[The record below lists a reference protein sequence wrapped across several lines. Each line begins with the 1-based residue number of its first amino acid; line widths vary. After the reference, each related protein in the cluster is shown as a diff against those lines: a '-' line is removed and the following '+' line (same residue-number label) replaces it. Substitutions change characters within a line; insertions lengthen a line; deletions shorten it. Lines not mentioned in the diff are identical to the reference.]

1 MKALLI
7 SRDTQLY
14 AEIASQG
21 AARVPPVNVAASR
34 ASLRDALER
43 PLSDSPS
50 LIIVDISD
58 ADPDAADGDL
68 LERLTRHYSAAHFML
83 LTDNHHP
90 DLLIRAMRAGV
101 REVLQLPLVH
111 RALHEA
117 IDRIAASAGVAAL
130 RDGKILAFIA
140 CKGGSGATF
149 ISTNFGYALATLADK
164 KVLLIDLHRQFG
176 DATLYVSDQKPAM
189 TLSDV
194 CQQIAR
200 IDGPFLESCLV
211 HVAPGFGVLA
221 AADDPGQNVEAKP
234 EHIDTI
240 LRVARQHY
248 DYILLDVGRQIDAV
262 SLRALDGTDAI
273 YPVLQLALPDI
284 RDARR
289 LLDIFRSLGY
299 VTDHIR
305 LIVNRYEKGGKLRLQ
320 DLHAALG
327 AEVLHT
333 VPNDYIAVTDSV
345 NQGIPVLQLARTSAA
360 ARSLADL
367 VEVVTSRRIPE
378 AKGLFDRLF
387 GRGEDD

>member
-21 AARVPPVNVAASR
+21 AARVPPLNVAASR

-43 PLSDSPS
+43 PLSDGPS
-50 LIIVDISD
+50 LVIVDIRD
-58 ADPDAADGDL
+58 ADATDGDL

-83 LTDNHHP
+83 LTDNHQP

-117 IDRIAASAGVAAL
+117 IDRIAASAGVGAM
-130 RDGKILAFIA
+130 RDGKVLAFIA

-221 AADDPGQNVEAKP
+221 AADDPGQTIEAKP
-234 EHIDTI
+234 EQIDTI

-262 SLRALDGTDAI
+262 SLRALDSTDAI

-320 DLHAALG
+320 DLNAALG

-345 NQGIPVLQLARTSAA
+345 NQGIPVLQLSRGSAA

-367 VEVVTSRRIPE
+367 VEVVTARRIPE
-378 AKGLFDRLF
+378 TKGLFDRLF

>member
-7 SRDTQLY
+7 SRDAQLY

-21 AARVPPVNVAASR
+21 AARVPPLNVVSSR
-34 ASLRDALER
+34 VSVHDALER
-43 PLSDSPS
+43 PPADSFD
-50 LIIVDISD
+50 LVIVDISD
-58 ADPDAADGDL
+58 VDAADGDL
-68 LERLTRHYSAAHFML
+68 LERLTRHHAAAQFML

-90 DLLIRAMRAGV
+90 DLLIRAMRVGV
-101 REVLQLPLVH
+101 REVLQLPLMH

-117 IDRIAASAGVAAL
+117 IDRVAASAGVAST
-130 RDGKILAFIA
+130 RDGKVLAFIA

-149 ISTNFGYALATLADK
+149 ISTNFGYALATLGDK

-221 AADDPGQNVEAKP
+221 AADDPAQSIEAKP

-262 SLRALDGTDAI
+262 SLRALDTTDAI

-305 LIVNRYEKGGKLRLQ
+305 LIVNRYEKGGRLRLH

-333 VPNDYIAVTDSV
+333 LPNDYIAVTDSV
-345 NQGIPVLQLARTSAA
+345 NQGIPVFQLARNSAA

-367 VEVVTSRRIPE
+367 VEIVTERRVTE
-378 AKGLFDRLF
+378 NKGLFDRLF
-387 GRGEDD
+387 GRSDADV

>member
-7 SRDTQLY
+7 SRDTQLD

-21 AARVPPVNVAASR
+21 AARVPPLSVVASR
-34 ASLRDALER
+34 ASVRDALER
-43 PLSDSPS
+43 PLSEEPD
-50 LIIVDISD
+50 LIVVDLSD
-58 ADPDAADGDL
+58 ADAADGDL
-68 LERLTRHYSAAHFML
+68 FERLTRHYPAAHFML

-101 REVLQLPLVH
+101 REVLHLPLVH

-117 IDRIAASAGVAAL
+117 IDRIAASAGVATQ
-130 RDGKILAFIA
+130 RDGKVLAFIA

-149 ISTNFGYALATLADK
+149 ISTNFGYALATLAHK

-194 CQQIAR
+194 CEQIAR
-200 IDGPFLESCLV
+200 IDGPFLDSCLV

-221 AADDPGQNVEAKP
+221 AADDPGQAIEAKP

-240 LRVARQHY
+240 LRLARQQY

-262 SLRALDGTDAI
+262 SLRALDSTDAI

-305 LIVNRYEKGGKLRLQ
+305 LIVNRYEKGGKLRLS

-333 VPNDYIAVTDSV
+333 IPNDYIAVTDSV
-345 NQGIPVLQLARTSAA
+345 NQGIPVLQLARGSAA

-367 VEVVTSRRIPE
+367 VEVVTARRVAE
-378 AKGLFDRLF
+378 SKGLFDRLF
-387 GRGEDD
+387 GRSDADY

>member
-7 SRDTQLY
+7 SRDAQLY

-21 AARVPPVNVAASR
+21 AARVPPLNVVCSR
-34 ASLRDALER
+34 VSLRDALDR
-43 PLSDSPS
+43 PPADTFELV
-50 LIIVDISD
+50 IVDTSD
-58 ADPDAADGDL
+58 AEGTDGDL
-68 LERLTRHYSAAHFML
+68 LERLTRHHAAAQFML

-90 DLLIRAMRAGV
+90 DILIRAMRAGV
-101 REVLQLPLVH
+101 REVLQLPLMH

-117 IDRIAASAGVAAL
+117 IDRIALGAGIAPT
-130 RDGKILAFIA
+130 RDGKVLAFIA

-149 ISTNFGYALATLADK
+149 ISTNFGYALATLANR

-194 CQQIAR
+194 CEQIAR

-221 AADDPGQNVEAKP
+221 AADDPGQSVEAKP

-240 LRVARQHY
+240 LRLARQHY
-248 DYILLDVGRQIDAV
+248 DYILLDVGRQIDAL

-299 VTDHIR
+299 LTDHIR
-305 LIVNRYEKGGKLRLQ
+305 LIVNRYEKGGKLRLA

-345 NQGIPVLQLARTSAA
+345 NQGIPVLQLSRGSAA

-367 VEVVTSRRIPE
+367 VEVVTARRIPE

>member
-21 AARVPPVNVAASR
+21 AARVPPLNVAASR

-43 PLSDSPS
+43 PLSDGPS
-50 LIIVDISD
+50 LVIVDIRD
-58 ADPDAADGDL
+58 ADAADGDL
-68 LERLTRHYSAAHFML
+68 LERLARHYSAAHFML
-83 LTDNHHP
+83 LTDNHQP

-117 IDRIAASAGVAAL
+117 IDRIAASAGVGAM
-130 RDGKILAFIA
+130 RDGKVLAFIA

-221 AADDPGQNVEAKP
+221 AADDPGQTIEAKP
-234 EHIDTI
+234 EQIDTI

-262 SLRALDGTDAI
+262 SLRALDSTDAI

-320 DLHAALG
+320 DLNAALG

-345 NQGIPVLQLARTSAA
+345 NQGIPVLQLSRGSAA

-367 VEVVTSRRIPE
+367 VEVVTARRIPE
-378 AKGLFDRLF
+378 TKGLFDRLF